1 MSEAEP
7 VVERR
12 RGEYVASSD
21 RARVDVHAVHAFL
34 ATSYWAEGIPLE
46 TVRRS
51 IEHSLCF
58 GVYHGDRQVGFA
70 RAITDRATYAY
81 LADVYVLEAHRGHGL
96 ARLLMECVMAHP
108 ALQGLRRFS
117 LVTRDAHGL
126 YERFGFA
133 LISDVP
139 AHMEIRRT
147 NLYRASVPDAPGG
160 SATPGA
166 PDDDDSRMAAS
177 N

>member
-1 MSEAEP
+1 MSDADEI
-7 VVERR
+7 VERR
-12 RGEYVASSD
+12 LGEYVASSD
-21 RARVDVHAVHAFL
+21 RARIDVAAVHAFL
-34 ATSYWAEGIPLE
+34 ASSYWAEGIPIE
-46 TVRRS
+46 VVRRS

-58 GVYHGDRQVGFA
+58 GVYHGERQVGFA

-81 LADVYVLEAHRGHGL
+81 LADVYVLDAHRGRGL

-133 LISDVP
+133 PVEDTGW
-139 AHMEIRRT
+139 HMEIRRT
-147 NLYRASVPDAPGG
+147 GLYRAGA
-160 SATPGA
+160 PGA
-166 PDDDDSRMAAS
+166 PGARDDGTGGAPPG
-177 N
+177 

>member
-1 MSEAEP
+1 MSDADGI
-7 VVERR
+7 VERR
-12 RGEYVASSD
+12 LGEYVASSD
-21 RARVDVHAVHAFL
+21 PARIDVAAVHAFL
-34 ATSYWAEGIPLE
+34 ASSYWAEGIPVEL
-46 TVRRS
+46 VRRS

-58 GVYHGDRQVGFA
+58 GVYHGERQVGFA

-81 LADVYVLEAHRGHGL
+81 LADVYVLDAHRGRGL

-133 LISDVP
+133 PLAGAD
-139 AHMEIRRT
+139 AGGHMEIRRT
-147 NLYRASVPDAPGG
+147 GLYRSGAPGASAAEG
-160 SATPGA
+160 SGTGGASPG
-166 PDDDDSRMAAS
+166 
-177 N
+177 